1 MKLAVIALCTAAV
14 MASAPAVFAQAAS
27 DKTPGHE
34 MQKAGKKAG
43 HHSSYAARRRVQA
56 NRSKTGYPG
65 AYVSAPVE
73 VRDITDI
80 ATKGGGGGGGGGY

>member
-14 MASAPAVFAQAAS
+14 IASAPAAFAQGAS
-27 DKTPGHE
+27 NNTPGHDI
-34 MQKAGKKAG
+34 QKVGKKAG
-43 HHSSYAARRRVQA
+43 HHASSHAPRRRMQA
-56 NRSKTGYPG
+56 NRSKTSYP
-65 AYVSAPVE
+65 ASAPVE